1 MLTLVRLEISQYVNV
16 LGIKISPILQ
26 FLVVG
31 SGLFIGL
38 IFSWI
43 YGLSGGDVFIWIFC
57 LYLGLEV
64 GQLIFADDSNDDDDD
79 FDGGI
84 LTPVYQGI

>member
-1 MLTLVRLEISQYVNV
+1 
-16 LGIKISPILQ
+16 LQ
-26 FLVVG
+26 ILVVG
-31 SGLFIGL
+31 IGLLIGL
-38 IFSWI
+38 IISWI

-64 GQLIFADDSNDDDDD
+64 GQIIFSDDSNDDDDD

>member
-1 MLTLVRLEISQYVNV
+1 MNWIE
-16 LGIKISPILQ
+16 KLQ
-26 FLVVG
+26 ILVVG
-31 SGLFIGL
+31 LGLSFGL
-38 IFSWI
+38 IISWI
-43 YGLSGGDVFIWIFC
+43 YGLSGGDVFVWIFC

-64 GQLIFADDSNDDDDD
+64 GQIIFSDDNNDDDDD

>member
-1 MLTLVRLEISQYVNV
+1 M
-16 LGIKISPILQ
+16 
-26 FLVVG
+26 
-31 SGLFIGL
+31 
-38 IFSWI
+38 
-43 YGLSGGDVFIWIFC
+43 YGLSGGDAFVWIFC

-64 GQLIFADDSNDDDDD
+64 GQIIFSDDSNDDDDD

>member
-1 MLTLVRLEISQYVNV
+1 V
-16 LGIKISPILQ
+16 LGIKKLKLQILI
-26 FLVVG
+26 VG
-31 SGLFIGL
+31 IGLFIGF

-43 YGLSGGDVFIWIFC
+43 YGLSGSDVFLWIFC

-64 GQLIFADDSNDDDDD
+64 GQIIFSDDSNDDDDD
-79 FDGGI
+79 YDGGI

>member
-1 MLTLVRLEISQYVNV
+1 LQIAIVGIGLLT
-16 LGIKISPILQ
+16 
-26 FLVVG
+26 
-31 SGLFIGL
+31 GL

-43 YGLSGGDVFIWIFC
+43 FGLSGGDVFIWIFC

-64 GQLIFADDSNDDDDD
+64 GHILFAEDENDDDDD

-84 LTPVYQGI
+84 LSPVLQGI

>member
-1 MLTLVRLEISQYVNV
+1 M
-16 LGIKISPILQ
+16 
-26 FLVVG
+26 
-31 SGLFIGL
+31 
-38 IFSWI
+38 

-64 GQLIFADDSNDDDDD
+64 GQIIFSDDSNDDDDD

-84 LTPVYQGI
+84 LTPAYQGI

>member
-1 MLTLVRLEISQYVNV
+1 MV
-16 LGIKISPILQ
+16 LGCGGHSVKVLRTQNYKLQILI
-26 FLVVG
+26 VG
-31 SGLFIGL
+31 IGLFIGL
-38 IFSWI
+38 IISSI

-64 GQLIFADDSNDDDDD
+64 GQIIFSDDSNDDDDD

>member
-1 MLTLVRLEISQYVNV
+1 MQV
-16 LGIKISPILQ
+16 
-26 FLVVG
+26 LVVG
-31 SGLFIGL
+31 IGLLIGL
-38 IFSWI
+38 IISWV
-43 YGLSGGDVFIWIFC
+43 YGLSGGDVFVWIFF

-64 GQLIFADDSNDDDDD
+64 GQIIFSDDSNDDDDD

>member
-1 MLTLVRLEISQYVNV
+1 MKKLQIVIV
-16 LGIKISPILQ
+16 GI
-26 FLVVG
+26 
-31 SGLFIGL
+31 GLFVGL

-43 YGLSGGDVFIWIFC
+43 YGLSGGDVFVWIFC

-64 GQLIFADDSNDDDDD
+64 GHILFTDDENDDDDD

-84 LTPVYQGI
+84 LTPVFQGI